1 MNYIFHL
8 PYAVYRY
15 LAAPLVGV
23 MLLFTL
29 LSCGD
34 QNSTVEQRAQD
45 TSAVQD
51 IERNLTF
58 NDVTLEQADAQGR
71 PIWIVKAKQA
81 TYSKDR
87 RVAQVE
93 NPIGDLFQDGKS
105 VYQITAKEGE
115 IEQDGEQLFLKGQIV
130 ATDPRN
136 NLVLRGNELEWRPKE
151 DLLIV
156 RNQLTGSHPQVQAVA
171 QEARVFSRTG
181 RIELQGK
188 VEANTSDPALQMRT
202 EHLIWQIREQKL
214 IGDRPLQ
221 IDRYKDKKITDRAT
235 ANQGEVDL
243 KTKIATMKQNAQL
256 ALLDPPMQVT
266 SNSMIWNM
274 NTEMVT
280 TDQPVRLVNRQRQ
293 ITVTANQGRMDV
305 QKEVAYLNGDVNGI
319 GQRGQSLK
327 SKALTWYLPSQ
338 LMEANGDVFYR
349 QVDPAVSFKGQKAVG
364 NLQEQNIVVSGGRV
378 LTEIIPQPQQ
388 P

>member
-15 LAAPLVGV
+15 LAAPLIGV

-29 LSCGD
+29 ISCGD

-93 NPIGDLFQDGKS
+93 NPSGDLFQDGKS

-136 NLVLRGNELEWRPKE
+136 KLVLRGNELEWRPKE

-188 VEANTSDPALQMRT
+188 VEANTSDPVLQMRT

-214 IGDRPLQ
+214 IGDRPLA

-243 KTKIATMKQNAQL
+243 KTKLATMKQNAQL

-274 NTEMVT
+274 NTEIVT

-293 ITVTANQGRMDV
+293 ITVTANQGRMDT

-327 SKALTWYLPSQ
+327 SKELTWYLPSQ

-349 QVDPAVSFKGQKAVG
+349 QVDPPVSFKGQKAVG